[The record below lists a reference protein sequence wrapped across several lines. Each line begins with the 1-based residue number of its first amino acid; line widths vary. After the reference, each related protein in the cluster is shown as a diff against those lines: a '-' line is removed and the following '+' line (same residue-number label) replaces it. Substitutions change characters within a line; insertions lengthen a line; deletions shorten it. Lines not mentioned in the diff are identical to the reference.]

1 MCVYHYDYD
10 RRKKVITVRGF
21 LSSSLNSFNT
31 KFGIE
36 LGPVA
41 FLALKE
47 TIILLISFSL
57 QGLGEMKL
65 SIDFLNNLNVSFL
78 ILVFLLCLAII
89 FAIIPKYL
97 LSV

>member
-10 RRKKVITVRGF
+10 RRKKVITVSGF

-41 FLALKE
+41 FLAL
-47 TIILLISFSL
+47 
-57 QGLGEMKL
+57 G
-65 SIDFLNNLNVSFL
+65 
-78 ILVFLLCLAII
+78 
-89 FAIIPKYL
+89 
-97 LSV
+97 

>member
-31 KFGIE
+31 KLGIE

-41 FLALKE
+41 FHSSIKRNNNIAY
-47 TIILLISFSL
+47 FFFVA
-57 QGLGEMKL
+57 GLRRNE
-65 SIDFLNNLNVSFL
+65 V
-78 ILVFLLCLAII
+78 
-89 FAIIPKYL
+89 KY
-97 LSV
+97 